1 MAKSKSLLL
10 LKHFRSQ
17 DEAMWPNL
25 FIKIANA
32 ALAE

>member
-10 LKHFRSQ
+10 LKHFRST

-25 FIKIANA
+25 FIKIANV